1 MLELYQF
8 ELSHYCEK
16 VRLILDYKGLPY
28 RKIEVTPGI
37 GQLDLYRMSGQRQ
50 VPVLKDG
57 TEVIADST
65 AIARY
70 LEQRYPERPMIP
82 AEPKQRALCFL
93 MEEWADESI
102 GLNARKVMLG
112 AFSQNPAFRKA
123 WLPSS
128 TPDFLKTLVE
138 SVPRE
143 ALDVLGLGT
152 GFGPDAIK
160 AARQAMQQNLESL
173 SVLLQDSSYLLGDE
187 PTLADFAVAGL
198 TMYVKFPAGDYLNLP
213 ETLKG
218 LGVPELVDNPAYAL
232 FWAWRDRL
240 YTTYRKV
247 GIPGESAASSGSSSS
262 RPTSINIE

>member
-37 GQLDLYRMSGQRQ
+37 GQLDLYRMAGQRQ

-65 AIARY
+65 AIAQY
-70 LEQRYPERPMIP
+70 LDQRYPERPIIP
-82 AEPKQRALCFL
+82 SDPKQRALCFL

-102 GLNARKVMLG
+102 GPNARKVMLG
-112 AFSQNPAFRKA
+112 TLGQDPAFRRA
-123 WLPSS
+123 LLPAS
-128 TPDFLKTLVE
+128 TPDFLKTFVE

-143 ALDVLGLGT
+143 AFDVLGLGA
-152 GFGPDAIK
+152 GFGADAVK
-160 AARQAMQQNLESL
+160 AARQAMQQNLDSL
-173 SVLLQDSSYLLGDE
+173 CTLLKDSSYLLGEE

-198 TMYVKFPAGDYLNLP
+198 TMYVKFPTGNYLNLP
-213 ETLKG
+213 EGLKG
-218 LGVPELVDNPAYAL
+218 MGVPGLADNSAYDI
-232 FWAWRDRL
+232 FWLWRDRL
-240 YTTYRKV
+240 YTTFRKV
-247 GIPGESAASSGSSSS
+247 GIPSEPASTPGS